1 LKELATKQQHINDVL
16 FEGVT
21 KTEFKVLCSVVDRLV
36 ANGDRATL
44 DLSHLIARQEK
55 R

>member
-1 LKELATKQQHINDVL
+1 
-16 FEGVT
+16 VT